1 MKNLRTLSKIFMYAA
16 IVTFVV
22 AWLIMIENAAGGIKL
37 FDLAERVYLG
47 MYVLNII
54 PVIFASMAVSLRFI
68 AKAIDPDYQSEK
80 RERREPPMVL
90 PPE

>member
-1 MKNLRTLSKIFMYAA
+1 MKNLIRLSKIFMYAA

-22 AWLIMIENAAGGIKL
+22 AWLIMIEDAAGQIMVFRSTEEL
-37 FDLAERVYLG
+37 NVG
-47 MYVLNII
+47 MYILIMI

-80 RERREPPMVL
+80 RKRHEPPMVL

>member
-1 MKNLRTLSKIFMYAA
+1 MTKLTKLSKFFTLAA
-16 IVTFVV
+16 IVTFV
-22 AWLIMIENAAGGIKL
+22 AMWLIFFECAGYL
-37 FDLAERVYLG
+37 LSEQVYAL
-47 MYVLNII
+47 MYILLMI

>member
-1 MKNLRTLSKIFMYAA
+1 MYAA
-16 IVTFVV
+16 IVTHVV
-22 AWLIMIENAAGGIKL
+22 AWLIVIEDAAGGIRV
-37 FDLAERVYLG
+37 FDLTEQVYLG
-47 MYVLNII
+47 MYILNILPI
-54 PVIFASMAVSLRFI
+54 IFASLAVSLRFI

>member
-1 MKNLRTLSKIFMYAA
+1 MKNLRRLSKIFMYAA
-16 IVTFVV
+16 IVTYVV
-22 AWLIMIENAAGGIKL
+22 AWLIMIENAAGRIKL
-37 FDLAERVYLG
+37 FDLEERVYLG

-80 RERREPPMVL
+80 RKRHEPPMVL

>member
-1 MKNLRTLSKIFMYAA
+1 MKSLRRLSKIFMCVA
-16 IVTFVV
+16 IVTFIA
-22 AWLIMIENAAGGIKL
+22 AWLIYIESAAGQIL
-37 FDLAERVYLG
+37 VFRSTEQVYVG
-47 MYVLNII
+47 MYILFMI
-54 PVIFASMAVSLRFI
+54 PVIFASLAVSLRFI

>member
-1 MKNLRTLSKIFMYAA
+1 MNKLNILSKCFKYAA
-16 IVTFVV
+16 ILSLVV
-22 AWLIMIENAAGGIKL
+22 AVYILLGDVGQGINAFEADDQRHIVLYIL
-37 FDLAERVYLG
+37 F
-47 MYVLNII
+47 MI

-80 RERREPPMVL
+80 RKRHEPPMVL